1 MLIAIYQSSFVFCF
15 HYVSYYKFK
24 FTLALAVVLFHIV
37 RIYFLNYSVLRCHIW
52 CFWCRGPSCKSAG

>member
-52 CFWCRGPSCKSAG
+52 CF